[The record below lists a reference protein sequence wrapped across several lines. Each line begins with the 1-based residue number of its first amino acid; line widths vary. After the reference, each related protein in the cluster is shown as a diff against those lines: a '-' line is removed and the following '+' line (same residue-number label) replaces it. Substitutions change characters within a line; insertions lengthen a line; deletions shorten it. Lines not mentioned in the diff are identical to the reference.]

1 MKILLYATAVFLS
14 FTHLR
19 SQSHLPSW
27 QQSVHYW
34 IDAELD
40 TDQHLLFGREK
51 ILYTNLS
58 PDTLDCLYFHLF
70 INAFQKGSQ
79 MQAFQEERDAMYGG
93 SVISYL
99 PERLLGYERI
109 SAVKNDKGEPLDFEI
124 DDTTLKIFLTQP
136 ISPNGSVTLS
146 MDFEVKI
153 PLLIRR
159 MGRHNREGVDYT
171 LAQWYPKVCAY
182 DQNGWNT
189 DPYLGKEFY
198 GEFATYDVSIT
209 LPQQY
214 VVGATG
220 RLQNAVDIAAM
231 MKTPPELTI
240 KDRVMAQERIDSNF
254 ARDQDELEMVLS
266 SLSKLA
272 KNNPLLPVMRTWVFH
287 ADNVHDF
294 AWCADP
300 DYGYEQAEWKGKKIH
315 FLYLPDVKEQ
325 WKEMKSWTI
334 AMMQY
339 MSDHVGPYPYDDFTI
354 AQAGDGGMEYPS
366 IVFITGRRGR
376 FSLASVT
383 AHEVAHNWFYAALAN
398 DETREAWLD
407 EGMTSYYTTRLM
419 EHLFGRFANIEYDSP
434 FKQKHF
440 PKQDARINTYIGYQW
455 WTKQGFE
462 QKILTPSD
470 RFTDDQSYLYSAYY
484 KGEIVMFAL
493 EYYFG
498 LERFDELMR
507 RYFQNWKLHHVSTH
521 GFKRFLEEVT
531 GADLDRF
538 FEDWVGTTKVC
549 DYSIAGYSE
558 KWIHDSTARYNDIK
572 IELERRGGIAM
583 PLDVY
588 VKLKNGEWHGFRIP
602 THNNDPDIEGLER
615 RPIWF
620 PFEKKYDLLLELN
633 DRIDHVVLDTTQLLP
648 DVFRMNN
655 RSGFVPLE
663 WHFQKPVP
671 YAPTLNTYLIEHR
684 PSLWYN
690 AVDGLRL
697 GYRFKGKWET
707 DEHQTLLGLYSGT
720 ASQTPDFE
728 LSYSTPL
735 YELGSQTRLNAS
747 TYRLEG
753 RTESRLALSRRLFNR
768 FYNDPP
774 FQEILVGVKAG
785 QLFDSDYLPRSIGWE
800 KGWVN
805 TIFLSWSYQPNLY
818 QSSLFQISLES
829 SMLASEWDFSKV
841 QFSYTV
847 PLVLKK
853 NYLTL
858 ESRVFAGYGT
868 GNIPTQDQFY
878 LSAASPRQMFN
889 DKFYRSRGTLPA
901 WSWQRQSDATRHVYY
916 DGEGSMSGYHDANIS
931 GRRIWA
937 NNFNIYFINPFKLLT
952 EKNFYVLS
960 ESETYFF
967 ADGGLVWN
975 RDKELKK
982 NLKDLYR
989 MDAGWGFKYTPVWIP
1004 SWWGNYTLQFEFP
1017 VWVSDPKANNKN
1029 SHWAWRWVIGLDHHF

>member
-1 MKILLYATAVFLS
+1 
-14 FTHLR
+14 
-19 SQSHLPSW
+19 
-27 QQSVHYW
+27 
-34 IDAELD
+34 
-40 TDQHLLFGREK
+40 
-51 ILYTNLS
+51 
-58 PDTLDCLYFHLF
+58 
-70 INAFQKGSQ
+70 
-79 MQAFQEERDAMYGG
+79 
-93 SVISYL
+93 
-99 PERLLGYERI
+99 
-109 SAVKNDKGEPLDFEI
+109 
-124 DDTTLKIFLTQP
+124 
-136 ISPNGSVTLS
+136 
-146 MDFEVKI
+146 
-153 PLLIRR
+153 
-159 MGRHNREGVDYT
+159 
-171 LAQWYPKVCAY
+171 
-182 DQNGWNT
+182 
-189 DPYLGKEFY
+189 
-198 GEFATYDVSIT
+198 
-209 LPQQY
+209 
-214 VVGATG
+214 
-220 RLQNAVDIAAM
+220 
-231 MKTPPELTI
+231 
-240 KDRVMAQERIDSNF
+240 
-254 ARDQDELEMVLS
+254 
-266 SLSKLA
+266 
-272 KNNPLLPVMRTWVFH
+272 
-287 ADNVHDF
+287 
-294 AWCADP
+294 
-300 DYGYEQAEWKGKKIH
+300 
-315 FLYLPDVKEQ
+315 
-325 WKEMKSWTI
+325 
-334 AMMQY
+334 
-339 MSDHVGPYPYDDFTI
+339 
-354 AQAGDGGMEYPS
+354 
-366 IVFITGRRGR
+366 
-376 FSLASVT
+376 
-383 AHEVAHNWFYAALAN
+383 
-398 DETREAWLD
+398 
-407 EGMTSYYTTRLM
+407 
-419 EHLFGRFANIEYDSP
+419 
-434 FKQKHF
+434 
-440 PKQDARINTYIGYQW
+440 
-455 WTKQGFE
+455 
-462 QKILTPSD
+462 
-470 RFTDDQSYLYSAYY
+470 
-484 KGEIVMFAL
+484 
-493 EYYFG
+493 
-498 LERFDELMR
+498 
-507 RYFQNWKLHHVSTH
+507 
-521 GFKRFLEEVT
+521 
-531 GADLDRF
+531 
-538 FEDWVGTTKVC
+538 
-549 DYSIAGYSE
+549 
-558 KWIHDSTARYNDIK
+558 
-572 IELERRGGIAM
+572 
-583 PLDVY
+583 
-588 VKLKNGEWHGFRIP
+588 
-602 THNNDPDIEGLER
+602 
-615 RPIWF
+615 
-620 PFEKKYDLLLELN
+620 
-633 DRIDHVVLDTTQLLP
+633 
-648 DVFRMNN
+648 
-655 RSGFVPLE
+655 
-663 WHFQKPVP
+663 
-671 YAPTLNTYLIEHR
+671 
-684 PSLWYN
+684 LWYN

-747 TYRLEG
+747 TNRLEG

-785 QLFDSDYLPRSIGWE
+785 QLFGSDYLPRSIGWE

-805 TIFLSWSYQPNLY
+805 TIFISWSYQPNLY